1 MTDVVVSEAQAE
13 LQRAQQEL
21 DRAQQQ
27 ADRAR
32 RTQLVAELAEVR
44 AKLRKA
50 RTEHDALVARIHP
63 ARERLNNQNGRIM
76 TAMEQ
81 IADSEKERPACA
93 DYLPDDPEVVAWRK
107 QHAALK
113 VRADNLILE
122 RNRMPD
128 PNDITSEANRYEGP
142 AGLIVVLMYTE
153 QNLMRMLEGRSG
165 MVRLEGGVFP
175 VS

>member
-1 MTDVVVSEAQAE
+1 MTDVVVSDAQAE
-13 LQRAQQEL
+13 LARAQQEL

-32 RTQLVAELAEVR
+32 HIQLTAELARVR
-44 AKLRKA
+44 SELRQA
-50 RTEHDALVARIHP
+50 REDHDALAARIHP
-63 ARERLNNQNGRIM
+63 ARERLNNQNGRIH

-81 IADSEKERPACA
+81 IAGSEKARPACA
-93 DYLPDDPEVVAWRK
+93 DWLPDDPEVVAWTK

-113 VRADNLILE
+113 VKADRLILE
-122 RNRMPD
+122 RNKMPD

-153 QNLMRMLEGRSG
+153 QNLMRMLEGCSG
-165 MVRLEGGVFP
+165 IVRLEGGVFGVP
-175 VS
+175 